1 MGKYEWVRSREIT
14 FLQYLQMC
22 HRHAQELIDGA
33 TTRRVYDDSEGH
45 INVVRKGDDL
55 GMILTEYYVDGQ
67 DDVNHVLYSFPF
79 TDDLTILR
87 SCLASEY
94 AYTYSKYAVNL
105 GIRMRHFVFP
115 SDLLEVPNDPPEF
128 KGLTKEEID
137 KAFEDVVAGGRKA
150 ERHGD
155 AE

>member
-1 MGKYEWVRSREIT
+1 MAEYEWVRSSEIT
-14 FLQYLQMC
+14 FLQYMQMC

-33 TTRRVYDDSEGH
+33 TTREVYDDSEGH

-55 GMILTEYYVDGQ
+55 GMILTEYYADGENPVD
-67 DDVNHVLYSFPF
+67 HVLYSFPF
-79 TDDLTILR
+79 TDDLIILR

-94 AYTYSKYAVNL
+94 AYTYSKYAGNL

-115 SDLLEVPNDPPEF
+115 SDLLQVPDDPPKG
-128 KGLTKEEID
+128 KGLTEEDID
-137 KAFEDVVAGGRKA
+137 KAFEDVAVGGRKA
-150 ERHGD
+150 EGHGG